1 MLHINTVHVQRE
13 TLWVKQ
19 LAGEQYKMIC
29 SSAWACKHTYSI
41 LLSLLWDCVHTAVCE
56 KCLVCIEES
65 VLLQVVCTGPLT
77 CVWHT
82 WIAQK
87 KFTQFFSLVW

>member
-29 SSAWACKHTYSI
+29 SAWACKHTYIAESFVG
-41 LLSLLWDCVHTAVCE
+41 LCTHSTAVCE

-65 VLLQVVCTGPLT
+65 VLLQGVY
-77 CVWHT
+77 
-82 WIAQK
+82 
-87 KFTQFFSLVW
+87 FTPQDLDCRKV

>member
-29 SSAWACKHTYSI
+29 SAWACKHTYIAESFVG
-41 LLSLLWDCVHTAVCE
+41 LCTQQCV
-56 KCLVCIEES
+56 KS
-65 VLLQVVCTGPLT
+65 V
-77 CVWHT
+77 
-82 WIAQK
+82 
-87 KFTQFFSLVW
+87 

>member
-29 SSAWACKHTYSI
+29 SAWACKHTYIAESF
-41 LLSLLWDCVHTAVCE
+41 CVIVYTQQCV
-56 KCLVCIEES
+56 KS
-65 VLLQVVCTGPLT
+65 V
-77 CVWHT
+77 
-82 WIAQK
+82 
-87 KFTQFFSLVW
+87 